1 MSASPPVERT
11 FWLGTSWKMT
21 KSIAEAAKYADEL
34 AAAVDDIPNHVE
46 LFVLPPF
53 TMISLVAQR
62 LAHTRVRVGAQNAH
76 WASSGAYTGEVS
88 TSMVAEAGATI
99 VEIGHSERRA
109 AFGETDTTVN
119 LKTKAV
125 LSAGL
130 RPLVCVGEPWE
141 EREFGTAS
149 EYVVRQVK
157 VALAGIPAHDISRVM
172 VAYEPVWAIGDG
184 GRPATASQV
193 REMHSIIRA
202 ALVDRYGEAGEA
214 VPLLYGGSVNQ
225 DNAAELA
232 SQEHV
237 DGLFVGRAA
246 WTADGYLSLA
256 RLVATTV
263 QGVSA

>member
-1 MSASPPVERT
+1 
-11 FWLGTSWKMT
+11 
-21 KSIAEAAKYADEL
+21 
-34 AAAVDDIPNHVE
+34 
-46 LFVLPPF
+46 
-53 TMISLVAQR
+53 
-62 LAHTRVRVGAQNAH
+62 
-76 WASSGAYTGEVS
+76 
-88 TSMVAEAGATI
+88 
-99 VEIGHSERRA
+99 
-109 AFGETDTTVN
+109 
-119 LKTKAV
+119 
-125 LSAGL
+125 
-130 RPLVCVGEPWE
+130 
-141 EREFGTAS
+141 
-149 EYVVRQVK
+149 
-157 VALAGIPAHDISRVM
+157 VM